1 MIKNSRELLACLAV
15 KYGNHFGLMYKAIK
29 ERIIITD
36 AEYENFTSSIKGEYL
51 TIVDED
57 YPQALKEVPL
67 PPLVLFFDESDR
79 RNINDQTSDDYL
91 PSYKELYLKWL
102 ETQS

>member
-15 KYGNHFGLMYKAIK
+15 MFGNNFELMYTAIK
-29 ERIIITD
+29 ERISISED
-36 AEYENFTSSIKGEYL
+36 EYNYFNKSIKGEYL

-57 YPQALKEVPL
+57 YPQILKELPK
-67 PPLVLFFDESDR
+67 PPLVLFFDEKDR
-79 RNINDQTSDDYL
+79 KRINDKTTDKFV
-91 PSYKELYLKWL
+91 PPYKELYLKWL